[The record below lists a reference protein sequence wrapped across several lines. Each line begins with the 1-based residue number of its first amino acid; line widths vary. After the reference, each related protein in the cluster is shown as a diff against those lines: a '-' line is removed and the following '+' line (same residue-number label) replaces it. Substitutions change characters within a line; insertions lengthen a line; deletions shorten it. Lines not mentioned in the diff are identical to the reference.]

1 MEFYDPEIEQG
12 AKPKLADEKTNQA
25 VTDIS
30 STVEKVYSNVEQNT
44 KKGWSTFNSFFK
56 TIQNSIPQNAEL
68 QKKMS
73 ETGKGLSEN
82 FNKTKEKL
90 SSTLSTQLSGLDI
103 SNDNIDVMKK
113 NSAQALKNVGSST
126 NKYLD
131 QLDSHLEKV
140 ENTTLGYAT
149 QLTSFLQAKTGINVG
164 IAEKANSSSLGQKAI
179 KEQENSSQSDI
190 LFNVPKGLA
199 SSRVEAQ
206 LRELQVSIE
215 PYEKALKNSKQ
226 EIEKYV
232 LNEEEKQEADK
243 LLSSEDGHLSEV
255 QKELVPGKMDQEF
268 FLKCYFSSKKRI
280 IQDEKKRKE
289 LLEKTAEE
297 DEEDFDWDDDSDEED
312 DEKASHSN
320 GDKEKK
326 GEN

>member
-12 AKPKLADEKTNQA
+12 AKSSHADAKTDKA

-44 KKGWSTFNSFFK
+44 KKGWSTFNNFFK
-56 TIQNSIPQNAEL
+56 TIQSSIPQNAEL

-82 FNKTKEKL
+82 INKTRETL
-90 SSTLSTQLSGLDI
+90 SSKLSTQLSGLNI
-103 SNDNIDVMKK
+103 NNDNIDSLKQK
-113 NSAQALKNVGSST
+113 STQALKNVGSNT

-149 QLTSFLQAKTGINVG
+149 QLTSFLQAKTGIKVG
-164 IAEKANSSSLGQKAI
+164 IAEKANSSSLGQKSIQQQA
-179 KEQENSSQSDI
+179 NGSQSDI

-206 LRELQVSIE
+206 LHELQVSIE
-215 PYEKALKNSKQ
+215 PYEQALNNSKK
-226 EIEKYV
+226 EIEKYI
-232 LNEEEKQEADK
+232 LTEEEKQEADK
-243 LLSSEDGHLSEV
+243 QLSSEDSPLKKI
-255 QKELVPGKMDQEF
+255 QQELVPGKMGASF
-268 FLKCYFSSKKRI
+268 FLKCYFSSRKKI
-280 IQDEKKRKE
+280 IQDEKKRKL

-297 DEEDFDWDDDSDEED
+297 DEDDFSWDDDSDDEED
-312 DEKASHSN
+312 KAETATKGN
-320 GDKEKK
+320 GEKK
-326 GEN
+326 EE

>member
-12 AKPKLADEKTNQA
+12 AKSSHADAKTDKA

-44 KKGWSTFNSFFK
+44 KKGWNTFNNFFK
-56 TIQNSIPQNAEL
+56 TIQSSIPQNAEL

-73 ETGKGLSEN
+73 ETGKGFSEN
-82 FNKTKEKL
+82 INKTRETL
-90 SSTLSTQLSGLDI
+90 SGKLSTQFSGLNI
-103 SNDNIDVMKK
+103 NNDNIDSLKQK
-113 NSAQALKNVGSST
+113 STQALKNVSSNT

-149 QLTSFLQAKTGINVG
+149 QLTSFLQAKTGIKVG
-164 IAEKANSSSLGQKAI
+164 IAEKANSSSLGQKNIQQQA
-179 KEQENSSQSDI
+179 NGSQSDI

-215 PYEKALKNSKQ
+215 PYEQALKNSKE
-226 EIEKYV
+226 EIEKYT
-232 LNEEEKQEADK
+232 LTQEEKQEADK
-243 LLSSEDGHLSEV
+243 QLSSEDSPLKKI
-255 QKELVPGKMDQEF
+255 QQELVPGKMDASF
-268 FLKCYFSSKKRI
+268 FLKCYFSSRKKI
-280 IQDEKKRKE
+280 IQDEKKRK
-289 LLEKTAEE
+289 LVLEKTAEE
-297 DEEDFDWDDDSDEED
+297 DEDDFSWDDDSDDEEN
-312 DEKASHSN
+312 KAETATKGN
-320 GDKEKK
+320 GEKK
-326 GEN
+326 EEK

>member
-12 AKPKLADEKTNQA
+12 AKSSHADAKTDKA

-44 KKGWSTFNSFFK
+44 KKGWNTFNNFFK
-56 TIQNSIPQNAEL
+56 TIQSSIPQNAEL

-82 FNKTKEKL
+82 INKTRETL
-90 SSTLSTQLSGLDI
+90 SSKLSTQLSGLNI
-103 SNDNIDVMKK
+103 NNDNIDSLKQK
-113 NSAQALKNVGSST
+113 STQALKNVSSNT

-149 QLTSFLQAKTGINVG
+149 QLTSFLQAKTGIKVG
-164 IAEKANSSSLGQKAI
+164 IAEKANSSSLGQKNIQQQA
-179 KEQENSSQSDI
+179 NGSQSDI

-215 PYEKALKNSKQ
+215 PYEQALKNSKE
-226 EIEKYV
+226 EIEKYT
-232 LNEEEKQEADK
+232 LTEEEKQEADK
-243 LLSSEDGHLSEV
+243 QLSSEDSPLKKI
-255 QKELVPGKMDQEF
+255 QQELVPGKMDASF
-268 FLKCYFSSKKRI
+268 FLKCYFSSRKKI
-280 IQDEKKRKE
+280 IQDEKKRK
-289 LLEKTAEE
+289 LVLEKTAEE
-297 DEEDFDWDDDSDEED
+297 DEDDFSWDDDSDDEEN
-312 DEKASHSN
+312 KAETATKGN
-320 GDKEKK
+320 GEKK
-326 GEN
+326 EEK

>member
-12 AKPKLADEKTNQA
+12 AKSSHADAKTDKA

-44 KKGWSTFNSFFK
+44 KKGWNTFNNFFK
-56 TIQNSIPQNAEL
+56 TIQSSIPQNAEL

-73 ETGKGLSEN
+73 ETGKGFSEN
-82 FNKTKEKL
+82 INKTRETL
-90 SSTLSTQLSGLDI
+90 SGKLSTQFSGLNI
-103 SNDNIDVMKK
+103 NNDNIDSLKQR
-113 NSAQALKNVGSST
+113 STQALKNVGSNT

-149 QLTSFLQAKTGINVG
+149 QLTSFLQAKTGIKVG
-164 IAEKANSSSLGQKAI
+164 IAEKANSSSLGQKNIQQQA
-179 KEQENSSQSDI
+179 NGSQSDI

-215 PYEKALKNSKQ
+215 PYEQALKNSKE
-226 EIEKYV
+226 EIEKYT
-232 LNEEEKQEADK
+232 LTQEEKQEADK
-243 LLSSEDGHLSEV
+243 QLSSEDSPLKKI
-255 QKELVPGKMDQEF
+255 QQELVPGKMDASF
-268 FLKCYFSSKKRI
+268 FLKCYFSSRKKI
-280 IQDEKKRKE
+280 IQDEKKRK
-289 LLEKTAEE
+289 LVLEKTAEE
-297 DEEDFDWDDDSDEED
+297 DEDDFSWDDDSDDEEN
-312 DEKASHSN
+312 KAETATKGN
-320 GDKEKK
+320 GEKK
-326 GEN
+326 EEK

>member
-12 AKPKLADEKTNQA
+12 AKSSHADAKTDKA

-44 KKGWSTFNSFFK
+44 KKGWNTFNNFFK
-56 TIQNSIPQNAEL
+56 TIQSSIPQNAEL

-73 ETGKGLSEN
+73 ETGKGFSEN
-82 FNKTKEKL
+82 INKTRETL
-90 SSTLSTQLSGLDI
+90 SSKLSTQLSGLNI
-103 SNDNIDVMKK
+103 NNDNIDSLKQR
-113 NSAQALKNVGSST
+113 STQALKNVGSNT

-149 QLTSFLQAKTGINVG
+149 QLTSFLQAKTGIKVG
-164 IAEKANSSSLGQKAI
+164 IAEKANSSSLGQKNIQQQA
-179 KEQENSSQSDI
+179 NGSQSDI

-215 PYEKALKNSKQ
+215 PYEQALKNSKE
-226 EIEKYV
+226 EIEKYT
-232 LNEEEKQEADK
+232 LTQEEKQEADK
-243 LLSSEDGHLSEV
+243 QLSSEDSPLKKI
-255 QKELVPGKMDQEF
+255 QQELVPGKMDASF
-268 FLKCYFSSKKRI
+268 FLKCYFSSRKKI
-280 IQDEKKRKE
+280 IQDEKKRK
-289 LLEKTAEE
+289 LVLEKTAEE
-297 DEEDFDWDDDSDEED
+297 DEDDFSWDDDSDDEEN
-312 DEKASHSN
+312 KAETATKGN
-320 GDKEKK
+320 GEKK
-326 GEN
+326 EEK

>member
-12 AKPKLADEKTNQA
+12 AKSSHADAKTDKA

-44 KKGWSTFNSFFK
+44 KKGWNTFNNFFK
-56 TIQNSIPQNAEL
+56 TIQSSIPQNAEL

-73 ETGKGLSEN
+73 ETGKGFSEN
-82 FNKTKEKL
+82 INKTRETL
-90 SSTLSTQLSGLDI
+90 SGKLSTQFSGLNI
-103 SNDNIDVMKK
+103 NNDNIDSLKQK
-113 NSAQALKNVGSST
+113 STQALKNVSSNT

-149 QLTSFLQAKTGINVG
+149 QLTSFLQAKTGIKVG
-164 IAEKANSSSLGQKAI
+164 IAEKANSSSLGQKNIQQQA
-179 KEQENSSQSDI
+179 NGSQSDI

-215 PYEKALKNSKQ
+215 PYEQALKNSKE
-226 EIEKYV
+226 EIEKYT
-232 LNEEEKQEADK
+232 LTQEEKQEADK
-243 LLSSEDGHLSEV
+243 QLSSEDSPLKKI
-255 QKELVPGKMDQEF
+255 QQELVPGKMDASF
-268 FLKCYFSSKKRI
+268 FLKCYFSSRKKI
-280 IQDEKKRKE
+280 IQDEKKRK
-289 LLEKTAEE
+289 LVLEKTAEDE
-297 DEEDFDWDDDSDEED
+297 DDFSWDDDSDDEEN
-312 DEKASHSN
+312 KAETATKGN
-320 GDKEKK
+320 GEKK
-326 GEN
+326 EEK